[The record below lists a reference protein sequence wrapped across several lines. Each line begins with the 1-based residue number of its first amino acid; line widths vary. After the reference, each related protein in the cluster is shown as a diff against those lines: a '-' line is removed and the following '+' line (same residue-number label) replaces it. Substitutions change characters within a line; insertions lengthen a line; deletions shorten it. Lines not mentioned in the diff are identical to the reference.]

1 MIGMDPQPL
10 LAADMSALIDETV
23 EIGGTADL
31 LTEALSALVPDG
43 STVGSLAKA
52 LAAVAKAERE
62 DADSGNADEPSYDVV
77 SALNRNTRHVRLLM
91 VVPEI

>member
-1 MIGMDPQPL
+1 MK
-10 LAADMSALIDETV
+10 T
-23 EIGGTADL
+23 TDL
-31 LTEALSALVPDG
+31 LNGLRDGLSGTIAG
-43 STVGSLAKA
+43 QAETKA